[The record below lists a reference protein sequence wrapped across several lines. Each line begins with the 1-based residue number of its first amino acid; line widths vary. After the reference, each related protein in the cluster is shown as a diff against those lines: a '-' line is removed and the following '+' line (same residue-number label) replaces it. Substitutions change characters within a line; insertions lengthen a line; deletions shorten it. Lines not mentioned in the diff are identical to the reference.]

1 MAAAVGANRC
11 HRQPS
16 EQESEMGEPRSAF
29 LQQVVDTL
37 VETKA
42 VNLNAVGAIM
52 SKFGDRAVREGES
65 LVTII
70 NRNVMWNCGWPGPE
84 LDIMKDQFKN
94 QR

>member
-1 MAAAVGANRC
+1 M
-11 HRQPS
+11 S
-16 EQESEMGEPRSAF
+16 EARSAF

-37 VETKA
+37 IETKA
-42 VNLNAVGAIM
+42 VNLNAVGATM
-52 SKFGDRAVREGES
+52 SKFGERAVREGEP

-84 LDIMKDQFKN
+84 LDIMNQIKN

>member
-1 MAAAVGANRC
+1 
-11 HRQPS
+11 
-16 EQESEMGEPRSAF
+16 MGEPRSAF
-29 LQQVVDTL
+29 LQEVVDTL
-37 VETKA
+37 LETKA
-42 VNLNAVGAIM
+42 VNLNAVGMVM

-84 LDIMKDQFKN
+84 LDIMNQIKN

>member
-1 MAAAVGANRC
+1 
-11 HRQPS
+11 
-16 EQESEMGEPRSAF
+16 MGEPRSAF

-37 VETKA
+37 VESKA

-84 LDIMKDQFKN
+84 LDIMKDQSRN

>member
-1 MAAAVGANRC
+1 M
-11 HRQPS
+11 S
-16 EQESEMGEPRSAF
+16 EARSAF

-37 VETKA
+37 IESKA
-42 VNLNAVGAIM
+42 VNLHAVGATM

-84 LDIMKDQFKN
+84 LDIMN
-94 QR
+94 QINKQR

>member
-1 MAAAVGANRC
+1 M
-11 HRQPS
+11 S
-16 EQESEMGEPRSAF
+16 EVRSAF

-37 VETKA
+37 LETKA
-42 VNLNAVGAIM
+42 VNLNAVGATM

-84 LDIMKDQFKN
+84 LDILNQTKN